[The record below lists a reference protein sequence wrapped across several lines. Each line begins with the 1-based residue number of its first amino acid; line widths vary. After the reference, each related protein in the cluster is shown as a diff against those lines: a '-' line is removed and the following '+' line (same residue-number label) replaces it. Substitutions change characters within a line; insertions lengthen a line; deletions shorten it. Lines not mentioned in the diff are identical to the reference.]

1 MATRGPVA
9 PSGDAAAARRPAAG
23 SESEDPRGRGVPDED
38 GVPVEGDPESVRFWL
53 DMPSALLWVGPS
65 GNHPK
70 GLEKTAEVLRREEG
84 HRLEVDVVGQ
94 RHRQGA
100 KRGDLT
106 GPNPTDRA
114 KSGTKRH
121 ILADGRGVPLGLTI
135 SGANVPDMRMA
146 MPTIDWAAADAP
158 GPEKGRPENC
168 CLDKGY
174 DYKVVDDGLR
184 RRGIVGHTRRRG
196 EPPLLGWYKG
206 RPRRWVVER
215 TNSWHNRFR
224 GLLIRWERKGENYL
238 ALLQLASGII
248 AFRTALR

>member
-1 MATRGPVA
+1 MATRGAVA
-9 PSGDAAAARRPAAG
+9 STPKAQASWRSATDLEPESSRRSSLPN
-23 SESEDPRGRGVPDED
+23 ED
-38 GVPVEGDPESVRFWL
+38 GLSVEGDPEPILFWL
-53 DMPSALLWVGPS
+53 DVPPALLPLGPGGS
-65 GNHPK
+65 HPK
-70 GLEKTAEVLRREEG
+70 GVAEVAEVLRREEG
-84 HRLEVDVVGQ
+84 YRLEMDLARQ

-121 ILADGRGVPLGLTI
+121 VLADGRGVPLGLTI

-146 MPTIDWAAADAP
+146 LPTLDWAAADAP
-158 GPEKGRPENC
+158 RSQERRPENC

-206 RPRRWVVER
+206 RARRWVVER

-224 GLLIRWERKGENYL
+224 GLLIRWERKGDNYL
-238 ALLQLASGII
+238 ALCQLASGMI